1 MSEGPAT
8 VRSFVLTA
16 TFTGAILAFAGTT
29 LYWARVTDSV
39 GTFYLVRLAD
49 LNRVEAPIAVV
60 WLVLAAGG
68 ALAGR
73 DASPWGSAIRTVTVV
88 FATMGAFFP
97 LGLTLAADGAQV
109 LGHAAVTDNS
119 ALVRA
124 ERVLPDTGCLLFVLG
139 LTLIAVGAGA
149 AEVAARGVR
158 LEASRPG
165 GRPIVHRLLFVPA
178 LIVAVGAA
186 AIPWYDA
193 GAADEGGPPRSADVQ
208 LWLDVFRAGLAV
220 CLVITALALI
230 RRRQAPAFRLLGLI
244 VGSAVAVML
253 LSGYVALWRQPLLSY
268 ATGRIGLGYHLGLVA
283 MLLLTASFLALPPEV
298 PAEQEV
304 A

>member
-1 MSEGPAT
+1 MSEGSAT

-29 LYWARVTDSV
+29 LYWARVTNSSA
-39 GTFYLVRLAD
+39 FYLVRLAD
-49 LNRVEAPIAVV
+49 LNRLEAPIAVV
-60 WLVLAAGG
+60 SVVLAAGG

-73 DASPWGSAIRTVTVV
+73 NASPWGSVIRSVTVV
-88 FATMGAFFP
+88 FATIGAFVP
-97 LGLTLAADGAQV
+97 LGLTLAADGTVV
-109 LGHAAVTDNS
+109 LAHAAVTDTS
-119 ALVRA
+119 VLVRA

-139 LTLIAVGAGA
+139 LTLIALGAGV

-158 LEASRPG
+158 PAASRPG
-165 GRPIVHRLLFVPA
+165 GRPIVHRLLLVPA

-186 AIPWYDA
+186 ALPWYDS
-193 GAADEGGPPRSADVQ
+193 GIADESGPPVRVDVQ
-208 LWLDVFRAGLAV
+208 VWLDVFRAGLAV
-220 CLVITALALI
+220 CLVITALALV

-253 LSGYVALWRQPLLSY
+253 LSGYVTLWRQPLLNY

-298 PAEQEV
+298 PGEQEV